1 MHDSLLE
8 NNFIYFLYFKQ
19 FSTIHAYFMK
29 ILLYIGQKWPC
40 NYFNSIHSFSWIIF
54 TLFILTKI
62 ISFIFCEFLSL
73 LEKCT
78 IISCITKIISFI
90 FCDFEKNLRFFYRNA
105 RLSRLPLLLSR
116 LPRSLKQGALFLN
129 FEAQVLLYKSKIC

>member
-1 MHDSLLE
+1 MYLHQFDNFLFLWKKNCCLIIYLTKIISFIFCDFEKRIFFFIEMHDSLLE

-78 IISCITKIISFI
+78 IILNNKLLFS
-90 FCDFEKNLRFFYRNA
+90 EKCHYF
-105 RLSRLPLLLSR
+105 
-116 LPRSLKQGALFLN
+116 
-129 FEAQVLLYKSKIC
+129 